1 MVGMDGTVK
10 EYINEGDYQINIVVG
25 VAAVRNGVIVDE
37 YPEDGL
43 RELRAFFDERRPST
57 CTASFWRYST
67 SAVS

>member
-43 RELRAFFDERRPST
+43 RELRAFST
-57 CTASFWRYST
+57 KGSY
-67 SAVS
+67 